1 MGVAVWVWLG
11 GWSWVG
17 GAGWVVLS
25 GCGWVGGAGWSRRR
39 TYTCQCH
46 VPNIGDEGTSSSI
59 SSKLP
64 HCKINTRGLKKH
76 AHMLVYMHTCIGSA
90 LFRIVTP

>member
-17 GAGWVVLS
+17 GAGWVVLV
-25 GCGWVGGAGWSRRR
+25 GWCWVGGAGWSRRR